1 MEAKLIKTEEGL
13 YHIKFSNDKNMLAC
27 AKGLLSLKNCQAI
40 ELGYDLDE
48 IATEWYKQQKFQDL
62 SDNIVSIGYLN
73 MFKAGFQKAL
83 ELMKHRLSEET
94 EWDVEIER
102 QCLDPNCDGINRKGC
117 CIPGDKPKI
126 DSEGCLILKKK

>member
-1 MEAKLIKTEEGL
+1 MEAKLIKTPEQFYKL
-13 YHIKFSNDKNMLAC
+13 KFYNDEDMMSC
-27 AKGLLSLKNCQAI
+27 ALGLLSLKNCQAI
-40 ELGYDLDE
+40 ENGYDLDE

-102 QCLDPNCDGINRKGC
+102 QCLDPNCDGINRKGI
-117 CIPGDKPKI
+117 CIPGDKPKL
-126 DSEGCLILKKK
+126 DSEGCLILKKI

>member
-1 MEAKLIKTEEGL
+1 MEAKLIKTPEQL
-13 YHIKFSNDKNMLAC
+13 YKLEFYNDKNMLAC

-40 ELGYDLDE
+40 ENGYDLDE
-48 IATEWYKQQKFQDL
+48 LAENAFG
-62 SDNIVSIGYLN
+62 DNDAGYVG
-73 MFKAGFQKAL
+73 FKLGFKKAL

-117 CIPGDKPKI
+117 CIPGDKPKL
-126 DSEGCLILKKK
+126 DSEGCLIIKKK